1 MTSIK
6 LFDYFLYNQFGGKN
20 SNKKKWTTLN
30 HNGVLFPDPY
40 KPHNVP
46 LIYDGE
52 KIVLDPISEEY
63 ATIYAKY
70 IDTEYIKNSKFNR
83 NFFKDWKTFLKK
95 GGFTQIIDFTKCNF
109 SLIQNYLEKHKEKK
123 INQSKEEKEE
133 QKNIKNKLEEKY
145 KTALVDTK
153 EQEVGNFRIE
163 PPGIFLGRG
172 AHPKAG
178 KIKKRIMPE
187 DIVINIG
194 KQEKVPEMPIFYK
207 DHKWHKVIHDNTLEW
222 LASWKDG
229 ITGKVKYVWLGAK
242 SDFKAKSDL
251 HKFELARKL
260 KKIIAIIRKNN
271 FNNITANSVDVR
283 TKQLACALYLIDLFA
298 LRIGNEKGSDEA
310 DTVGVCSLRL
320 EHVELLAD
328 NILKLDF
335 LGKDSIRY
343 LNKVKIDENVYKCLV
358 HFIKNKKKNDDLF
371 DQINPSMVNNY
382 IKSMMHDL
390 TTKVFRTYNAS
401 QMFQDEINLI
411 NKKFEKSN
419 NLSVNDKIKLLVD
432 LYNSA
437 NIKVAL
443 LCNHQKNV
451 SKTHSDQVNKLD
463 EKIKEITNKKKQLEK
478 EKNDIDKDTDKSKV
492 KKLNEKIKKVQKM
505 LSEIK
510 NKKKFKIELKNL
522 SLSTSKTNYIDPR
535 ISVAFFKKHNLPIEK
550 IFSPSLIDKFFWAMD
565 VDASW
570 SF

>member
-1 MTSIK
+1 VD
-6 LFDYFLYNQFGGKN
+6 L
-20 SNKKKWTTLN
+20 
-30 HNGVLFPDPY
+30 
-40 KPHNVP
+40 
-46 LIYDGE
+46 
-52 KIVLDPISEEY
+52 
-63 ATIYAKY
+63 
-70 IDTEYIKNSKFNR
+70 
-83 NFFKDWKTFLKK
+83 
-95 GGFTQIIDFTKCNF
+95 
-109 SLIQNYLEKHKEKK
+109 LE
-123 INQSKEEKEE
+123 
-133 QKNIKNKLEEKY
+133 
-145 KTALVDTK
+145 
-153 EQEVGNFRIE
+153 
-163 PPGIFLGRG
+163 
-172 AHPKAG
+172 
-178 KIKKRIMPE
+178 
-187 DIVINIG
+187 
-194 KQEKVPEMPIFYK
+194 
-207 DHKWHKVIHDNTLEW
+207 
-222 LASWKDG
+222 
-229 ITGKVKYVWLGAK
+229 
-242 SDFKAKSDL
+242 
-251 HKFELARKL
+251 
-260 KKIIAIIRKNN
+260 
-271 FNNITANSVDVR
+271 
-283 TKQLACALYLIDLFA
+283 
-298 LRIGNEKGSDEA
+298 
-310 DTVGVCSLRL
+310 
-320 EHVELLAD
+320 D

-411 NKKFEKSN
+411 NKKFEKNN
-419 NLSVNDKIKLLVD
+419 NLGENDKIKLLVD

-451 SKTHSDQVNKLD
+451 SKTHSEQVNKLD
-463 EKIKEITNKKKQLEK
+463 EKIKEIANKKKQLEK
-478 EKNDIDKDTDKSKV
+478 EKNDIDQETDKNKA

-505 LSEIK
+505 LAEIK